1 MANVVSSSYTVK
13 RVQGRSPG
21 KGSTFWDHHTV
32 NTVPQFWR
40 DLQSTP
46 WSQTVELWEFLSSSN
61 NYVAINIWQLTHS
74 CESSLAKWEIK
85 VFWNL
90 EWGGGALIE
99 PRWSWYLKHKQFW
112 GSCTSVNGLLP
123 GILENWSSSAWKL
136 WYPWMGWCPEGYAYS
151 NLSMLQGDCQIVKPR
166 VK

>member
-1 MANVVSSSYTVK
+1 MVNIVSSSYTVK

-74 CESSLAKWEIK
+74 CKSSLAKWEIK

-90 EWGGGALIE
+90 EWGGGLWLNPGEADTLNISNSE
-99 PRWSWYLKHKQFW
+99 GLVPVSMACYLAFW
-112 GSCTSVNGLLP
+112 KTGLLQP
-123 GILENWSSSAWKL
+123 ENYGTLGWADVLKVMLIQISA
-136 WYPWMGWCPEGYAYS
+136 CS
-151 NLSMLQGDCQIVKPR
+151 R
-166 VK
+166 VTVR